1 MGRPRQNNLKR
12 DKTTGRSRGERPE
25 DVKAVVWGQR
35 LRQGIPVADMDEPLT
50 GYCLGRLLLAG
61 RQKDP
66 AGIVEAQHDAG
77 MKYAQMVRR
86 YDMMVIGRSAD
97 IRAMDFNRGLGKS
110 LAQDPDPEMVQKLID
125 KYCDC
130 YDALIAEGMIPDA
143 KGRVEGVK
151 VAVQTYDVCMDRVL
165 YGTLIRDPHMLGN
178 VRAGLN
184 VLSKMFRGSAII

>member
-12 DKTTGRSRGERPE
+12 DKTTGRSRGEHP
-25 DVKAVVWGQR
+25 DDIKAVAWGAR
-35 LRQGIPVADMDEPLT
+35 VRQGIPVEDMKNELS

-66 AGIVEAQHDAG
+66 AGIVESQHDAG
-77 MKYAQMVRR
+77 ISYASLVRR
-86 YDMMVIGRSAD
+86 YDSMVMGRSGD
-97 IRAMDFNRGLGKS
+97 VRAINFNRGAGQS
-110 LAQDPDPEMVQKLID
+110 LALDPDPEFIANLRK

-130 YDALIAEGMIPDA
+130 YDALIAEGMVPDER
-143 KGRVEGVK
+143 GRVEGVMIAK
-151 VAVQTYDVCMDRVL
+151 QTYDVCLDRIM

-184 VLSKMFRGSAII
+184 VLSRVLRYWS